1 MFRVDPNNIESQIQK
16 ALPNDAVD
24 RAIAVSASSFHSEFP
39 DQVYVAVSRT
49 NLKFSF
55 GPDSASGAMV
65 NFGTVPIGTTLNI
78 SPHAWDNSAAAAGD
92 IIYIYKGRK

>member
-1 MFRVDPNNIESQIQK
+1 MYRIDPNDSKKQIPSV
-16 ALPNDAVD
+16 LPDDAFD
-24 RAIAVSASSFHSEFP
+24 RAIAVSASSFHSERP
-39 DQVYVAVSRT
+39 DAVYVAVSRT

-55 GPDSASGAMV
+55 GPTSGSGAMI
-65 NFGTVPIGTTLNI
+65 NFGTVPIGTTLDI